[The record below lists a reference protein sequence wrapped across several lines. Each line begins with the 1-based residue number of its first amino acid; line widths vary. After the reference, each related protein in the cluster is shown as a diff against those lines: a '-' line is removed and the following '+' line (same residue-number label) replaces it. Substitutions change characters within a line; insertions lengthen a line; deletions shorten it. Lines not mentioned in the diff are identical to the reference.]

1 MAYGNGNGTAPPPG
15 GDVPL
20 DLPSLLQSGSWGQEG
35 LQQYIDRVRQG
46 EETIPGLQQM
56 AYDESVA
63 RGQEAFGR
71 ERQYLEDQERS
82 ALRRA
87 AAAQGHA
94 MAGALGGAGMG
105 MGGGA
110 VASARQTGR
119 AFGETA
125 ADHAMAASQRMTDL
139 ETRRLAADE
148 ERERRRLT
156 QQEDWFGTLQQGAL
170 GMSAAGAQLATQARK
185 METEAQARI
194 TAAQD
199 KVASFFD
206 AYDHWDGN
214 DWPEWF
220 TSLEQMIVATKNDP
234 DVQAVYLQEW
244 QRLVGI
250 AGSDAPHILEAEG
263 DKAAT
268 PGFQEAL
275 AAIQGGS
282 APIMDAA
289 TLAAIQRATAR

>member
-1 MAYGNGNGTAPPPG
+1 MAYGNGNSTAPPPG

-63 RGQEAFGR
+63 RGQEAFGL
-71 ERQYLEDQERS
+71 ERQYLEDQERN

-170 GMSAAGAQLATQARK
+170 GVSAAEKQKAVGARAEDTA
-185 METEAQARI
+185 AQARI
-194 TAAQD
+194 TGAQD
-199 KVASFFD
+199 RVASFFA
-206 AYDHWDGN
+206 AYDHWYGN
-214 DWPEWF
+214 DWEEWF
-220 TSLEQMIVATKNDP
+220 AALNQMIAATANDP

-244 QRLVGI
+244 ERLLR
-250 AGSDAPHILEAEG
+250 SDPSKH
-263 DKAAT
+263 
-268 PGFQEAL
+268 AL
-275 AAIQGGS
+275 AGKIGIFA
-282 APIMDAA
+282 DEAA
-289 TLAAIQRATAR
+289 S